1 MSAVPFFSLGDPY
14 SAPYGQTFLN
24 SESRVWIL
32 LALMSHLFC
41 MEYIKTNPTSES
53 KMYKFQRLISI
64 VQETDPVGAD
74 PSHEFYLTLWI

>member
-1 MSAVPFFSLGDPY
+1 
-14 SAPYGQTFLN
+14 
-24 SESRVWIL
+24 
-32 LALMSHLFC
+32 

-74 PSHEFYLTLWI
+74 PSHEFYLTLWIWFRISIRIHYAHKIPIYSYVSLTLFIREK